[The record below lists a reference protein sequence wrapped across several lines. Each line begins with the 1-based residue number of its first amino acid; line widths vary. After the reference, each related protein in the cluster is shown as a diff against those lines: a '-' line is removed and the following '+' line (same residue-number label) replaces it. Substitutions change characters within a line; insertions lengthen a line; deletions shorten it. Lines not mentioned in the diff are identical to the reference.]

1 MIDRFDDDER
11 RWSNFMAAA
20 HGGDARLYEQLL
32 HELGGVI
39 EQFLRSRFGDLSF
52 TEDCVQECLLAVHNG
67 RHTYDP
73 ARPFRPWF
81 FTIVRNKTIDLLRRS
96 YAAERVPVEL
106 LDHHDLSGPSDAI
119 DGAGDIL
126 ERLKPQFR
134 NALTLT
140 KVYGYSL
147 SEAAER
153 TGISE
158 SAMKSRVSR
167 AVKAAEALLH
177 QERDRR

>member
-1 MIDRFDDDER
+1 MILQP
-11 RWSNFMAAA
+11 
-20 HGGDARLYEQLL
+20 H
-32 HELGGVI
+32 LGSLNAGNW
-39 EQFLRSRFGDLSF
+39 
-52 TEDCVQECLLAVHNG
+52 LA
-67 RHTYDP
+67 DM
-73 ARPFRPWF
+73 
-81 FTIVRNKTIDLLRRS
+81 RRS
-96 YAAERVPVEL
+96 EPRYAKRVFTPPKWVKHCGKIRYPASEIERVIKEL
-106 LDHHDLSGPSDAI
+106 NMAI